1 MKKFFLSMFALASI
15 AGAASAQEVVATV
28 DFTKMREYPWGIP
41 DGVTLTMENQC
52 LNAKGSGWWQFKAAE
67 AQLEPDSPYTITM
80 AIKAS
85 KKGATPFAV
94 GNWSGDDWQG
104 LADDDQANKI
114 SYDEK
119 WAKSSCILT
128 TKTAENP
135 LDFMFQPG
143 GFDGELNIAWVVISK
158 GHCEPEATPLMPI
171 SLDNAKDVSVINF
184 SDFTQNPFEDNNEAE
199 IVDGK
204 LVSNGDDVFNVL
216 EGLTLEPELDYGV
229 IAKVKAS
236 SDVEVGVS
244 LGQWGAMADGSFLG
258 YDVWNEVVIR
268 LGNAPVDDE
277 GNIPENCFVMFSPED
292 DFDGTI
298 EVEWAKLV
306 YFEEPEEPEPPH
318 YETIWSMVIDD
329 LTGDNG
335 ESDHVYRRT
344 GEVGAWTDD
353 IAPVCDNPAGE
364 GKVFYADVPAHPLV
378 AEGEEDPI
386 PDHHVQFFVQY
397 PDNMFKPGDIMKVS
411 FDYYSTVE
419 RRVDTQSHYTAGDYI
434 LWHFIGTFT
443 AKPEW
448 QTFTAEIEIDEEMVG
463 SHGEQ
468 GCIAFNLCTKE
479 DNEGKPESIFYMN
492 HITIE
497 KGEQVEVE
505 APQLTW
511 QSIITNGNANDGE
524 SANVLAR
531 VDGEDSDAAVVA
543 NPSGEGMVYEA
554 PIVANPDPGVN
565 DGNNGDWSGVTDWSS
580 QMFIKFD
587 KVLEEGTE
595 IKVSFDYYCTDV
607 RTIQSQAHGAPGTY
621 HHWQFV
627 GNLDAK
633 PEWQKLE
640 WTGTISAEQAG
651 ADGCQ
656 AIAFNLSTAEE
667 AATFYINNVV
677 VEALLPGG
685 ETAVE
690 EIEVAPAAVV
700 VAPAGVYNLQGVKV
714 ANTIDEVTVPGLYI
728 TNGKKVIKK

>member
-15 AGAASAQEVVATV
+15 AGAASAQEVVATY

-52 LNAKGSGWWQFKAAE
+52 LNAKGSGWWQFQLAE
-67 AQLEPDSPYTITM
+67 AQLEPESPYTITV
-80 AIKAS
+80 AIKGS

-94 GNWSGDDWQG
+94 GNWSGDDFQG
-104 LADDDQANKI
+104 LADADQDNKI
-114 SYDEK
+114 KYDDK
-119 WAKSSCILT
+119 WAASSCVLT
-128 TKTAENP
+128 TTTANNP
-135 LDFMFQPG
+135 LLFMFQPG
-143 GFDGELNIAWVVISK
+143 GYDGELNIAWVVISK
-158 GHCEPEATPLMPI
+158 GHCEPESTPLMPI
-171 SLDNAKDVSVINF
+171 SLDNANDVAEISF
-184 SDFTQNPFEDNNEAE
+184 ADLTENPFEENNGAS

-216 EGLTLEPELDYGV
+216 EGLTLEADKDYGV

-244 LGQWGAMADGSFLG
+244 LGNWGAMVDGSFLG
-258 YDVWNEVVIR
+258 YDIWNEVVIR

-306 YFEEPEEPEPPH
+306 YFVEPEVEEPVYKTE
-318 YETIWSMVIDD
+318 WSMVIDD
-329 LTGDNG
+329 LTGDDG
-335 ESDHVYRRT
+335 ESEHVYRRT
-344 GEVGAWTDD
+344 GEVGDWTDS
-353 IAPVCDNPAGE
+353 IAPVCDNPDGE

-397 PDNMFKPGDIMKVS
+397 PDNMFKAGDIMKVK
-411 FDYYSTVE
+411 FDYYSTEE

-448 QTFTAEIEIDEEMVG
+448 QTFEAEVEITDEMVG
-463 SHGEQ
+463 SHEEQ

-479 DNEGKPESIFYMN
+479 ENEGKDASIFYMN

-497 KGEQVEVE
+497 KGEQVLVSGEEPVLE
-505 APQLTW
+505 W
-511 QSIITNGNANDGE
+511 QSIITNGNANDGASE
-524 SANVLAR
+524 NIIAR
-531 VDGEDSDAAVVA
+531 GEDGDKEAPVVD
-543 NPSGEGMVYEA
+543 NPDGSGKVYEA
-554 PIVANPDPGVN
+554 PIVAKT
-565 DGNNGDWSGVTDWSS
+565 DGIEDWTS
-580 QMFIKFD
+580 QMFIKFNQA
-587 KVLEEGTE
+587 LEEGTQ
-595 IKVSFDYYCTDV
+595 IKVSFDYYSSNE
-607 RTIQSQAHGAPGTY
+607 RTVQTQAHGAPGAY
-621 HHWQFV
+621 HHWQML
-627 GNLDAK
+627 GDLNAK
-633 PEWQKLE
+633 PEWQSYSGE
-640 WTGTISAEQAG
+640 VTISAEQAG

-656 AIAFNLSTAEE
+656 AIAFNLSTSEE
-667 AATFYINNVV
+667 AGVFYINNVV
-677 VEALLPGG
+677 VEANLPAG
-685 ETAVE
+685 VE
-690 EIEVAPAAVV
+690 AIEAATVPVKVV
-700 VAPAGVYNLQGVKV
+700 IPGVYNLQGVKV
-714 ANTIDEVTVPGLYI
+714 ANSIEDVTVPGLYI

>member
-1 MKKFFLSMFALASI
+1 MLALASM
-15 AGAASAQEVVATV
+15 AGAASAQEVVATY

-52 LNAKGSGWWQFKAAE
+52 LNAKGSGWWQFKVAE

-85 KKGATPFAV
+85 KKGATPIAV

-104 LADDDQANKI
+104 LADDDQSNKI
-114 SYDEK
+114 NYDEK
-119 WAKSSCILT
+119 WAASSCVLT
-128 TKTAENP
+128 TKTAANP

-143 GFDGELNIAWVVISK
+143 GYDGDLQIAWVVISK

-171 SLDNAKDVSVINF
+171 SLDNATTVTEVNF
-184 SDFTQNPFEDNNEAE
+184 SELTEYPF
-199 IVDGK
+199 DGPATIENGV
-204 LVSNGDDVFNVL
+204 LVSTGDDVFNVM
-216 EGLTLEPELDYGV
+216 EGLTLEPDLDYGV

-244 LGQWGAMADGSFLG
+244 LGDWGCMVDDSFLG
-258 YDVWNEVVIR
+258 YDIWNEVVVR

-277 GNIPENCFVMFSPED
+277 GKIPENCFVMFSPED

-298 EVEWAKLV
+298 EVEWVKLV
-306 YFEEPEEPEPPH
+306 YFVEPEPQPEPV
-318 YETIWSMVIDD
+318 YETKWSNVIND

-335 ESDHVYRRT
+335 ESDHVYRRV
-344 GEVGAWTDD
+344 GEVGAWSDE

-397 PDNMFKPGDIMKVS
+397 PDNMFKAGDIMKVS

-419 RRVDTQSHYTAGDYI
+419 RRVDTQSHYSPGDYI

-448 QTFTAEIEIDEEMVG
+448 QTYTADVEITDEMVG
-463 SHGEQ
+463 SREEQ

-497 KGEQVEVE
+497 KGEKVLVSGTEPVLE
-505 APQLTW
+505 W
-511 QSIITNGNANDGE
+511 QSIITNGNANNGA
-524 SANVLAR
+524 SANVISR
-531 VDGEDSDAAVVA
+531 VPGQGDVEAPVVA
-543 NPSGEGMVYEA
+543 NPAGEGNVYEA
-554 PIVANPDPGVN
+554 PIAADPEN
-565 DGNNGDWSGVTDWSS
+565 SWDS
-580 QMFIKFD
+580 QMFIKFNQA
-587 KVLEEGTE
+587 LEEGTE
-595 IKVSFDYYCTDV
+595 IKVSFDYYCSDA
-607 RTIQSQAHGAPGTY
+607 RTIESQAHGEPGNY

-633 PEWQKLE
+633 SEWQKLE

-651 ADGCQ
+651 GDGCM
-656 AIAFNLSTAEE
+656 AIAFNLATIPDAG
-667 AATFYINNVV
+667 TFYVNNVV
-677 VEALLPGG
+677 VEALLPAASDPD
-685 ETAVE
+685 AVE
-690 EIEVAPAAVV
+690 EIEVAPAVV
-700 VAPAGVYNLQGVKV
+700 VVPAGVYNLQGVKV
-714 ANTIDEVTVPGLYI
+714 ANSINDVTVPGLYI
-728 TNGKKVIKK
+728 SNGKKVIKK